1 MPRIYA
7 ENEAHEIDWAH
18 LSFVAGVAAV
28 ASGADVDYFNVAA
41 RGYTVDPSKNALE
54 VWDALT
60 VAQLDALYAWLGGT
74 VDADDTKYEKVRKIE
89 TSLSAKYIGE
99 LTVASAAAT
108 SGSGKTKITVT
119 TPGTATY
126 YFKSAASTSPDILY
140 GDVPGTG
147 WQALTL
153 ADGVADEVVP
163 NAVTDTKFTVVR
175 VTAAGTVDAIDKD
188 TLTLKS

>member
-1 MPRIYA
+1 MTRFT
-7 ENEAHEIDWAH
+7 H
-18 LSFVAGVAAV
+18 G
-28 ASGADVDYFNVAA
+28 
-41 RGYTVDPSKNALE
+41 
-54 VWDALT
+54 
-60 VAQLDALYAWLGGT
+60 LGGT

-175 VTAAGTVDAIDKD
+175 VTAGGDCGRDRPKGQP
-188 TLTLKS
+188 

>member
-7 ENEAHEIDWAH
+7 ENEVHEIDWAH

-41 RGYTVDPSKNALE
+41 RGYTVDTSKNALE

-60 VAQLDALYAWLGGT
+60 VAQLDVLYAWLGGT

-89 TSLSAKYIGE
+89 TSLSAKYIGA

-119 TPGTATY
+119 TPGTTSY
-126 YFKSAASTSPDILY
+126 YFKSATTTSPDILY

-147 WQALTL
+147 WQLLTL
-153 ADGVADEVVP
+153 VEGVADEVAP
-163 NAVTDTKFTVVR
+163 NAAANDKFTVVR
-175 VTAAGTVDAIDKD
+175 VTAAGTVSAIAKGN
-188 TLTLKS
+188 LTVKS

>member
-1 MPRIYA
+1 MPRLYA
-7 ENEAHEIDWAH
+7 PNQLHDCDWANVP
-18 LSFVAGVAAV
+18 FVAGAAAV
-28 ASGADVDYFNVAA
+28 ASGEDTTYFTAN
-41 RGYTVDPSKNALE
+41 GYTVDASKHALE
-54 VWDALT
+54 VWDALP
-60 VAQLDALYAWLGGT
+60 VAQIDALIAFCGGT
-74 VDADDTKYEKVRKIE
+74 PSSSDSKYTKVRALE
-89 TSLSAKYIGE
+89 TLISAKFIAA

-108 SGSGKTKITVT
+108 AGSGKTKITVT

-175 VTAAGTVDAIDKD
+175 VTANGTVDAIDKD
-188 TLTLKS
+188 TLTLKA